1 MAFWSGRVLAFVS
14 HDMAQ
19 VDFNDQEPGVPP
31 EVRRIAGGALAFLIG
46 IAADDDATLATPQ
59 LVLRWEP
66 DGRLFAAL
74 LRAPLKSE
82 QG

>member
-1 MAFWSGRVLAFVS
+1 
-14 HDMAQ
+14 MAQ
-19 VDFNDQEPGVPP
+19 VDDLNDQEPGVPP
-31 EVRRIAGGALAFLIG
+31 EVRRIAGGALALLIT
-46 IAADDDATLATPQ
+46 IAADDVTPPTRPQ

-82 QG
+82 QA

>member
-1 MAFWSGRVLAFVS
+1 MPR
-14 HDMAQ
+14 DMAQ
-19 VDFNDQEPGVPP
+19 RDFNDQEPGVPP

-46 IAADDDATLATPQ
+46 IAADETALASAQ

-74 LRAPLKSE
+74 LRAPLRSE